1 MLWRKEVSVKIYIMR
16 HGNASWPGE
25 TYADDDERPL
35 TDLGRQEVTLMARVL
50 EKLGADPDLILSS
63 PLVRAKQTAQIVSEH
78 FDGRV
83 AVTNAV
89 ELAPGGSLA
98 GVLAQIL
105 RSGRPDETLIS
116 GHMPDLGMLAGSL
129 AWNQR
134 EAAINFRTSGICRID
149 LPDDN
154 PAPGYGDLRWL
165 IPPRIG
171 ERLLEAGE

>member
-1 MLWRKEVSVKIYIMR
+1 MR
-16 HGNASWPGE
+16 HGNASWPGG
-25 TYADDDERPL
+25 TYANDDARPL
-35 TDLGRQEVTLMARVL
+35 TDLGKQEVGLMARVL
-50 EKLGADPDLILSS
+50 EKLGANPDLILSS
-63 PLVRAKQTAQIVSEH
+63 PLVRARETAQIVSEH
-78 FDGRV
+78 FESRV

-89 ELAPGGSLA
+89 DVAPGGSLA

-105 RSGRPDETLIS
+105 RAGRPDETLIC
-116 GHMPDLGMLAGSL
+116 GHMPDVGMLAGFL

-134 EAAINFRTSGICRID
+134 EAGINFRTAGICRID